1 MRSVATIDAS
11 AISRSGKV
19 ILKSRENEGDSSPRA
34 TSEPATPPAVVPC
47 DADKPARRW
56 DAEEIAW
63 GRECLAS
70 GDSVE
75 EIAET
80 AGCAVAEVVANIG
93 PGRLT
98 AQQREVVSL
107 YVAGLSFAE
116 IDAQRGHTTGR
127 PGSAA
132 AAMITGLRQRGV
144 AIPYRHGWRR
154 FA

>member
-1 MRSVATIDAS
+1 MTASTAHVIRSSKD
-11 AISRSGKV
+11 ISDSRQVSGNPS
-19 ILKSRENEGDSSPRA
+19 LKGTA
-34 TSEPATPPAVVPC
+34 GAATPPAVVPC
-47 DADKPARRW
+47 GADKPARRW

-116 IDAQRGHTTGR
+116 IDAERGHLTGR